1 MLIKIIL
8 IFEGGGGTKR
18 VGILRTTIIHTA
30 PEFVTAPYT

>member
-18 VGILRTTIIHTA
+18 VGILRTTIIHTKNLHQNL
-30 PEFVTAPYT
+30 